1 MRTHPPP
8 LNPALPQPARYF
20 PVRAGAYR
28 MTAGLSAFGTDFGN
42 AAGDGFYFQLDCDA
56 ERYRRDK
63 TMVRPQRQRVVA
75 DDDALLTCHAAVLG
89 WMAATLRREHPGLLT
104 ESRPTYESIARVVQE
119 DFVVVRQRPGGGDEA
134 IAVFVCFPSGWRPE
148 SIAGKGFKEIHE
160 PVPDFA
166 ERDAAVE
173 SMVATMIE
181 RGPYVRFVWTISA
194 DDHLDHHPEDGRRSP
209 WSAGGA
215 GWFRVERQVTVPFA
229 QHAAALF
236 LIRTYLYP
244 FASLAGKQRQ
254 TLARSLKLMPEAIAA
269 YKGLSLEA
277 RRIACQLLQ

>member
-1 MRTHPPP
+1 
-8 LNPALPQPARYF
+8 
-20 PVRAGAYR
+20 
-28 MTAGLSAFGTDFGN
+28 
-42 AAGDGFYFQLDCDA
+42 
-56 ERYRRDK
+56 
-63 TMVRPQRQRVVA
+63 
-75 DDDALLTCHAAVLG
+75 
-89 WMAATLRREHPGLLT
+89 GLLT
-104 ESRPTYESIARVVQE
+104 ESRPTYGSIARVVQE
-119 DFVVVRQRPGGGDEA
+119 DFVVVRRRPGGGDEA

-173 SMVATMIE
+173 SMVTTMIE

-194 DDHLDHHPEDGRRSP
+194 DDHLDHHPEDGRRSR

-215 GWFRVERQVTVPFA
+215 GWLRVERQVTVPFA

-244 FASLAGKQRQ
+244 FASLTAEQRQ
-254 TLARSLKLMPEAIAA
+254 TLA
-269 YKGLSLEA
+269 
-277 RRIACQLLQ
+277 